1 MEYMPSSEE
10 ARAGQTKGPA
20 RLVISG
26 ETGDVT
32 TFELPRGPAVV
43 GRSTRADL
51 TLGDDSVSG
60 RHAVLTWD
68 GSLLRV
74 SDLGSTNGT
83 TVNGTRIVDW
93 VDLRDGDEIRFG
105 ATSGHIDLSIR
116 RDSVVP
122 DATAGPVLRPTAPDA
137 ARARWRSVF
146 ISYASEDQ
154 RTVQTISSYLQA
166 QGWEVWFDQ
175 HALQPGEQWGR
186 RIADAIARSSVV
198 LAVVSPSTLRSQWV
212 DAELQLARNN
222 DRPILSLVVERTD
235 LQAIQQRLGLY
246 LGRQWMDLSE
256 IGGRVGGPEL
266 EEVSLTLDALAREG
280 SVKPPVPAMQ
290 RTGTAILFLGLIGL
304 VASMAW
310 MVVTFLGA
318 AGSMG
323 EFFGLLGPDANE
335 SAVFDAWRDA
345 ADEILSSFFV
355 VPPLLASIVVI
366 AVGIALRRSA
376 RRKSLRSR

>member
-1 MEYMPSSEE
+1 
-10 ARAGQTKGPA
+10 
-20 RLVISG
+20 
-26 ETGDVT
+26 
-32 TFELPRGPAVV
+32 VV
-43 GRSTRADL
+43 GRSTQADL